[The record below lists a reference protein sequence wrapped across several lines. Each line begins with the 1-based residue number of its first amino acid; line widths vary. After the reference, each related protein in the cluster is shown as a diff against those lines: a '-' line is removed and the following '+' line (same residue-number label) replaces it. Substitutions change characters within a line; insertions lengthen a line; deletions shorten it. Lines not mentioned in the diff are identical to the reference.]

1 MFPITATMSTRPEL
15 ILRGDTRCAQLYRA
29 ILTEST
35 LPGRTETSKD
45 GTTLDPARGET
56 AGLGKGDRLST
67 IEPPQNEQT
76 FAVAE

>member
-1 MFPITATMSTRPEL
+1 MSTRPEL

-35 LPGRTETSKD
+35 LPRGTETFAAKD

-56 AGLGKGDRLST
+56 AGQARSISEDVADTSRQDG
-67 IEPPQNEQT
+67 QT
-76 FAVAE
+76 TTA